1 MESGAALRA
10 LSNTGAGKIRHIVF
24 IVQENRSFDNLFQG
38 YPGANTVSKGK
49 ISTGKTVPLQSVG
62 LARQYDIDHSA
73 QAMFLACDGTGS
85 LPGTN
90 CKNDAFDKEQAY
102 FWPPRVKY
110 AQYVYTPQRDT
121 KPYFDMAHQWVLAD
135 NTFASQVDESFVAH
149 QYIIAAQAHSS
160 VDLPG
165 GAWGCQGGR
174 TDQVQTITQERQI
187 GPQERACFD
196 YQTLG
201 DEFDAAK
208 LSWRFYT
215 SKYQS
220 PSSGGGGF
228 WSSFSAVK
236 HIYNGPDWK
245 FVITPQKNVLTD
257 LPKGKLANFTW
268 ITPICANS
276 DHVNCGGGYGPSWV
290 ATLVNQIGES
300 KFWNSTAIFVIWDD
314 WGGLYDHVPPPFAD
328 YDGLGFRVPLLVISP
343 YARKDYVSHT
353 QYETA
358 SVLRFAEDLWGLPQ
372 LSAADTRA
380 TSPGRLLRLQAI
392 AAQVRENQ
400 ISERPRLFL
409 EPRPR
414 PPHPRLRIT
423 RFVTP
428 SERSDA
434 LCHLERERIPV
445 SS

>member
-1 MESGAALRA
+1 MEGGAALRA
-10 LSNTGAGKIRHIVF
+10 LSKTGAGKIQHVVF

-38 YPGANTVSKGK
+38 YPGADTVSKGQ
-49 ISTGKTVPLQSVG
+49 ISTGKTVSLQPVG
-62 LARQYDIDHSA
+62 LAKQYDIDHSA

-102 FWPPRVKY
+102 FWPRRVKY
-110 AQYVYTPQRDT
+110 AQYVYTPQRET

-149 QYIIAAQAHSS
+149 QYIIAAQADSS
-160 VDLPG
+160 VNIPG

-174 TDQVQTITQERQI
+174 TDQVQTLTQQRKI
-187 GPQERACFD
+187 GPEEEACFD

-236 HIYNGPDWK
+236 HIYNGPDWN
-245 FVITPQKNVLTD
+245 FIITPQKNFLTD

-276 DHVNCGGGYGPSWV
+276 DHVNCGGGFGPSWV

-300 KFWNSTAIFVIWDD
+300 KFWDSTAIFVIWDD

-328 YDGLGFRVPLLVISP
+328 YDGLGFRVPLLIISP
-343 YARKDYVSHT
+343 YAKQDYVSHT

-380 TSPGRLLRLQAI
+380 ISPADSFDFNQSPRKFVKIKSPKGRDFFL
-392 AAQVRENQ
+392 NQ
-400 ISERPRLFL
+400 GTD
-409 EPRPR
+409 
-414 PPHPRLRIT
+414 LRI
-423 RFVTP
+423 P
-428 SERSDA
+428 DYE
-434 LCHLERERIPV
+434 
-445 SS
+445 

>member
-1 MESGAALRA
+1 MGSGAALRA
-10 LSNTGAGKIRHIVF
+10 LSDTGAGKIQHVVF

-49 ISTGKTVPLQSVG
+49 ISTGQTVPLQPVG
-62 LARQYDIDHSA
+62 LAKQYDIDHSA

-102 FWPPRVKY
+102 FWPRRVKY
-110 AQYVYTPQRDT
+110 AQYVYTPQRET

-135 NTFASQVDESFVAH
+135 NTFASQLDESFVAH
-149 QYIIAAQAHSS
+149 QYIIAAQADSS
-160 VDLPG
+160 VNLPG

-174 TDQVQTITQERQI
+174 MDQIQTITQQRKM
-187 GPQERACFD
+187 GPQEEACFD

-236 HIYNGPDWK
+236 HIYNGPDWN
-245 FVITPQKNVLTD
+245 FVITPQKNFLTD
-257 LPKGKLANFTW
+257 VPKGKLADFTW

-276 DHVNCGGGYGPSWV
+276 DHLNCGGGFGPSWV

-314 WGGLYDHVPPPFAD
+314 WGGVYDHVPPPFAD

-343 YARKDYVSHT
+343 YAKKDYVSHT

-380 TSPGRLLRLQAI
+380 TSPADAFDFNQSPRKFVKIKSPKGRTFFL
-392 AAQVRENQ
+392 NQ
-400 ISERPRLFL
+400 GTD
-409 EPRPR
+409 
-414 PPHPRLRIT
+414 LRI
-423 RFVTP
+423 P
-428 SERSDA
+428 DSQ
-434 LCHLERERIPV
+434 
-445 SS
+445 